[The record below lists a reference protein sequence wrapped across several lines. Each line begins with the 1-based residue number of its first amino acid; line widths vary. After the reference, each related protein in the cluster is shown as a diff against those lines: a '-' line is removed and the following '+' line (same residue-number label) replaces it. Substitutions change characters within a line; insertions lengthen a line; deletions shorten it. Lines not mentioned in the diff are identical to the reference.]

1 MIMWELILKIFSVY
15 LSSMLKFIFGPV
27 GGLAAGLNIFVTM
40 VVTIAGMMTVVVVLA
55 YFGAFIRR
63 RILVRFFSKRK
74 QKKELREPSPWRER
88 AKRYGV
94 AGVAFLTPIIL
105 TPIGGTLVAIGMG
118 STRQKI
124 ITYMLMSAGF
134 WSFILTLAV
143 YFGADALV
151 QLAKEFSEIWSI
163 KSQ

>member
-1 MIMWELILKIFSVY
+1 MWELILKIFSVY
-15 LSSMLKFIFGPV
+15 LSSMLKFIFGPL

-40 VVTIAGMMTVVVVLA
+40 IATTAGMMTVVLTLA

-63 RILVRFFSKRK
+63 RILIRIFSKRK
-74 QKKELREPSPWRER
+74 QKKEYKEPSVWRDR
-88 AKRYGV
+88 AKKYGI
-94 AGVAFLTPIIL
+94 AGVALLTPIIL

-118 STRQKI
+118 TTRHKI
-124 ITYMLMSAGF
+124 VTYMLMSAGF

-151 QLAKEFSEIWSI
+151 QLAKEFSDIWSI
-163 KSQ
+163 RSQ